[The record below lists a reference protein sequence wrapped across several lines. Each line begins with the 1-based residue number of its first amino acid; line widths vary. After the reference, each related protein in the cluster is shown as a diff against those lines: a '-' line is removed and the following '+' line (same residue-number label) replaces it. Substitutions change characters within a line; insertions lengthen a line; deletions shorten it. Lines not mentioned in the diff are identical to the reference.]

1 MQNLGN
7 SAYGGEQNMKTL
19 NLQSNLGVSAH
30 PGVYSADD
38 CHSHY
43 PETEFCTISETSF
56 QCMWASQWGTININI
71 NGQAACHV
79 IKVQPLVQDWLRKSP
94 PHSRFLKY
102 CFFVQ
107 ETGLIWRVRQV
118 PCFHVRE
125 NSFTILQLS
134 LKQAKGERALWRLP
148 KHEVCAVNLPTT
160 SAVLQNSSVPNYCT
174 FLKLGAVV
182 RHILQHHSKKTANY
196 PKTWM
201 QQVSFLFFP
210 FFLLCTAASYW
221 RCTNHK
227 NLTHVL
233 ALSIPM
239 AYINT

>member
-7 SAYGGEQNMKTL
+7 SAYGGEQNMRTL

-38 CHSHY
+38 CNPHY
-43 PETEFCTISETSF
+43 PETEFCTTSETPF
-56 QCMWASQWGTININI
+56 QGMWAAQWETIDINIWSCCLSCNRGLTSGWGLTQKI
-71 NGQAACHV
+71 TATFMFFE
-79 IKVQPLVQDWLRKSP
+79 ILL
-94 PHSRFLKY
+94 
-102 CFFVQ
+102 FVQ
-107 ETGLIWRVRQV
+107 GIGLIWPVRQV

-134 LKQAKGERALWRLP
+134 LKQAKGETTLWRLP

-160 SAVLQNSSVPNYCT
+160 SAVLQNPSVPNHCA

-182 RHILQHHSKKTANY
+182 RHILQHHSKKTVNY
-196 PKTWM
+196 PETWR
-201 QQVSFLFFP
+201 QQVSFLLFP
-210 FFLLCTAASYW
+210 FFFLCRAASYW

-227 NLTHVL
+227 NLMHVL

-239 AYINT
+239 VYINA